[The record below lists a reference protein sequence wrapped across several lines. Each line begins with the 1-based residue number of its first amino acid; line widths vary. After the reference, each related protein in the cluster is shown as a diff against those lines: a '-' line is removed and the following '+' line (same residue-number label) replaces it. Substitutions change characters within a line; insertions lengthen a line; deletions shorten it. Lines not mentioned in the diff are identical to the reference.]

1 MNTAKAANARQ
12 LARKTKIIAT
22 IGPATSSPER
32 IRDILLAGVN
42 VIRMNFSHGSH
53 EAHQETLDQVRKV
66 AAELDIDTSILSK
79 IERSERVATIE
90 MLPTLAKTLEVQEK
104 EMEIEFIK
112 AFILSD
118 LGELKFLKRGLEE
131 TLNTIKS
138 RK

>member
-1 MNTAKAANARQ
+1 MNSFGEYLRNKREQ
-12 LARKTKIIAT
+12 L
-22 IGPATSSPER
+22 GLP
-32 IRDILLAGVN
+32 L
-42 VIRMNFSHGSH
+42 
-53 EAHQETLDQVRKV
+53 RKV

-79 IERSERVATIE
+79 IERSERVATKE

-118 LGELKFLKRGLEE
+118 LEELKFLKSGLEE